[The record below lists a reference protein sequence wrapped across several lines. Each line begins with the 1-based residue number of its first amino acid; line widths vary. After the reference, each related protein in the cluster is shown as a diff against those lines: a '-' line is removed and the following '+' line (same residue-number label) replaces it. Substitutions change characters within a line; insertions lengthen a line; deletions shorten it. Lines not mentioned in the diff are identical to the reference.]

1 MPPDNT
7 VKQPL
12 YNKKLLPF
20 RTMASKEIVEAV
32 KNAIDEKNNKKRKF
46 VQSVELIINLKDI
59 DLSKPENRIDEEIEL
74 PKGRGKDA
82 KIAVFATGELALKA
96 KEIADKVIMPDEIKE
111 LAEDKKKAK
120 SIAEEYDLFI
130 AEASLMPLIG
140 KSLGKILAPRG
151 KMPKPVPHEINI
163 SEVVGKLRRSIKIR
177 SKDKP
182 FIHCMVG
189 KENMTVEDIVENIE
203 AVLHRVEGKLERGK
217 MNIAS
222 AHVKTTMGLPVRVM

>member
-1 MPPDNT
+1 
-7 VKQPL
+7 
-12 YNKKLLPF
+12 
-20 RTMASKEIVEAV
+20 MASKEIVEAV

-46 VQSVELIINLKDI
+46 IQSVDLVINLKDV

-74 PKGRGKDA
+74 PKGRGKEA

-96 KEIADKVIMPDEIKE
+96 KGVADRVIMVDEIKE

-120 SIAEEYDLFI
+120 IIAEEYDLFI

-140 KSLGKILAPRG
+140 RSLGKILAPRG
-151 KMPKPVPHEINI
+151 KMPKPVPPEIDI
-163 SEVVGKLRRSIKIR
+163 SEIVGKLRKSIRIR

-182 FIHCMVG
+182 VIHCLVG
-189 KENMTVEDIVENIE
+189 RENMSAEDIAENVE
-203 AVLHRVEGKLERGK
+203 AVLHRIEGKLERGM

-222 AHVKTTMGLPVRVM
+222 AYIKTTMGVPVRVI

>member
-1 MPPDNT
+1 
-7 VKQPL
+7 
-12 YNKKLLPF
+12 
-20 RTMASKEIVEAV
+20 MASKEIVEAV
-32 KNAIDEKNNKKRKF
+32 KNAINEKNNKKRKF
-46 VQSVELIINLKDI
+46 IQSVDLIINLKDV
-59 DLSKPENRIDEEIEL
+59 DLSRPENRIDEEIEL

-96 KEIADKVIMPDEIKE
+96 KEVTNKVIMPDEIKE

-151 KMPKPVPHEINI
+151 KMPKPVPPEINI
-163 SEVVGKLRRSIKIR
+163 GELVGKLKKSVKVR

-189 KENMTVEDIVENIE
+189 KENMSVEDIAENIE
-203 AVLHRVEGKLERGK
+203 AVLHRVEGRLERGR

-222 AHVKTTMGLPVRVM
+222 AYVKTTMGFPVRVI